1 MSIRE
6 ILETSFI
13 EANANAFNDRINAL
27 LEKWGIKSYSF
38 YKRTSKNRFSIST
51 SKLVENSIEEIEISD
66 VLIKWLVSNNSFIDL
81 ENLAE
86 EWKYWFHEF
95 EFYRIERKIDCRY
108 IFPII
113 LGNTLQ
119 GFLAMPESVDKAVIE
134 KTENRKEINSLAVG
148 IISIR

>member
-66 VLIKWLVSNNSFIDL
+66 VLIK
-81 ENLAE
+81 
-86 EWKYWFHEF
+86 
-95 EFYRIERKIDCRY
+95 
-108 IFPII
+108 
-113 LGNTLQ
+113 
-119 GFLAMPESVDKAVIE
+119 
-134 KTENRKEINSLAVG
+134 
-148 IISIR
+148 